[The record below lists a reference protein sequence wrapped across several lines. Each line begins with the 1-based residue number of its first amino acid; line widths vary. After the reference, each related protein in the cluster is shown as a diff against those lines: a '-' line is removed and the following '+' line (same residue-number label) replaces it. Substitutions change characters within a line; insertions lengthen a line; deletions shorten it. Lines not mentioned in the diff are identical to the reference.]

1 VSPIIK
7 NTSILFIM
15 PDKAN
20 LILNLFLLDNE
31 GSIET
36 RTIISKTNKLS
47 KIVYF
52 INVYVENNLL
62 YY

>member
-1 VSPIIK
+1 
-7 NTSILFIM
+7 M

-36 RTIISKTNKLS
+36 STIISKTNKLS